1 MTLPEGGLTYDELS
15 PNSKALTNR
24 ALAGRGTI
32 GTFNTCAQ
40 VRIERCDSRIDGH
53 PSDWIDTN
61 RKEIRASVP
70 RLRLP
75 VKDSGRY

>member
-32 GTFNTCAQ
+32 RTFNILL
-40 VRIERCDSRIDGH
+40 RRPGL
-53 PSDWIDTN
+53 SDA
-61 RKEIRASVP
+61 IRGSTGTRAIGST
-70 RLRLP
+70 LSAKKSGLP
-75 VKDSGRY
+75 FRVYAFR

>member
-32 GTFNTCAQ
+32 GTFNTCCAGQ
-40 VRIERCDSRIDGH
+40 D
-53 PSDWIDTN
+53 
-61 RKEIRASVP
+61 
-70 RLRLP
+70 
-75 VKDSGRY
+75 